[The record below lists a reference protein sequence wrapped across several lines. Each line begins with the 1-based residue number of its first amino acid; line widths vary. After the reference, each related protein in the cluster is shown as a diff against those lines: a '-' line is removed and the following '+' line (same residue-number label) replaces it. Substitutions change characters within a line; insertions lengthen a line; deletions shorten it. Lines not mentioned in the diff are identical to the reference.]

1 MRKRALRFLLNDYSS
16 DYETLKKNNKCTME
30 IKRVR
35 LLPLEIFKVTNE
47 NCPSSLS
54 TISKN
59 ENLVLK
65 KWNSKISIQNSITF
79 GDNSLRTT
87 APHVRNS
94 PYKQLK
100 TETSYI
106 KIKEEIDKRFSPKC
120 KCSLCSYIKSV

>member
-30 IKRVR
+30 VKRVR

-65 KWNSKISIQNSITF
+65 KWDSKISIQNSITF
-79 GDNSLRTT
+79 GDNSFRTT

-94 PYKQLK
+94 P
-100 TETSYI
+100 
-106 KIKEEIDKRFSPKC
+106 
-120 KCSLCSYIKSV
+120 